1 MADLTAF
8 ENDTLLPPEPAGT
21 RIARPACWGVL
32 VLSLAAIV
40 VTCAM
45 AQPPARSCALSLC
58 GSSSPTA
65 RTGLS

>member
-8 ENDTLLPPEPAGT
+8 ENDTRHRLNRLERELRYWRVG
-21 RIARPACWGVL
+21 GVL

-45 AQPPARSCALSLC
+45 AQPQPRRCASRLC

-65 RTGLS
+65 RTGLC